1 MNEVSTFRL
10 YLLRAMYLLIVVG
23 LSFTIWPQILKHPTP
38 WSLWHGVGC
47 SLLGAV
53 SVLAALGLRYPLKM
67 LPVLFFELIWKAI
80 WLIAVAYPLWSTH
93 QMDADNLETAQ
104 NCLMAIIILFVI
116 PWPYVWKN
124 YVKMRGD
131 RWK

>member
-1 MNEVSTFRL
+1 MNDVSTFRL
-10 YLLRAMYLLIVVG
+10 YVLRFLYLFMAVG
-23 LSFTIWPQILKHPTP
+23 LGFTIWPQILHHPTP

-53 SVLAALGLRYPLKM
+53 SILAALGIRYPLAM
-67 LPVLFFELIWKAI
+67 LPVLFFELVWKTI
-80 WLIAVAYPLWSTH
+80 WLLAVALPLWSSH
-93 QMDADNLETAQ
+93 QMDAENLETVQ
-104 NCLMAIIILFVI
+104 NCLLGVIVPLVI

-124 YVKMRGD
+124 YVKKSGD